1 MAIRSKLSKVLF
13 ALHKDINITYHLMEG
28 EYSEFRA
35 REDQIG
41 RYIAGD
47 IEWIFQTTPSY
58 CYKDIEQEIRSK
70 IEATGC
76 AKKVYEA
83 IKWDSIFEN
92 LAIRADFASALS
104 QIEDGA
110 CLAARLGWGFSDK
123 DLRQLA
129 ELHKENRFRKKI
141 EDMLTDA
148 NFHTEANLLFEQKY
162 DELLEGLED

>member
-1 MAIRSKLSKVLF
+1 MASRSKLSKALF
-13 ALHKDINITYHLMEG
+13 ALHKDINLNYDLMEDDYY
-28 EYSEFRA
+28 EP
-35 REDQIG
+35 REDWVARFISD
-41 RYIAGD
+41 D
-47 IEWIFQTTPSY
+47 IEWIFQTAPSSAH
-58 CYKDIEQEIRSK
+58 KEIEQDIRSK

-110 CLAARLGWGFSDK
+110 SLAGKLGWGFSDK

-129 ELHKENRFRKKI
+129 KLHKENRFRKKI
-141 EDMLTDA
+141 EEMLTDA
-148 NFHTEANLLFEQKY
+148 NFHATVRMLTAGDY
-162 DELLEGLED
+162 DELLEG

>member
-1 MAIRSKLSKVLF
+1 MAIRSKLSKALF
-13 ALHKDINITYHLMEG
+13 ALHKDINITYRLMEG

-47 IEWIFQTTPSY
+47 IEWIFQTAPSS
-58 CYKDIEQEIRSK
+58 CHKDIEQEIRSK

-104 QIEDGA
+104 QIEDGT

-129 ELHKENRFRKKI
+129 GLHKENRFRKQI
-141 EDMLTDA
+141 EEMLTDA
-148 NFHTEANLLFEQKY
+148 NFHATVRMLTAGDY